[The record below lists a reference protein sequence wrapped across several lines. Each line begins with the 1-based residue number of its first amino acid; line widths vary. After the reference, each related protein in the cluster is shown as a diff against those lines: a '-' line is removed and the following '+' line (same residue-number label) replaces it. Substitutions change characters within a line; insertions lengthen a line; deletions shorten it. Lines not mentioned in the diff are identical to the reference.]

1 MQDIPYENESVLE
14 CDKTPHPIR
23 ENLTND
29 IFTHNASRVEVPT
42 SPGLGIEV
50 DETVLSKFTIG
61 SVTVVD
67 KPSDGQRVF

>member
-1 MQDIPYENESVLE
+1 MEFY
-14 CDKTPHPIR
+14 KTPHPII

-29 IFTHNASRVEVPT
+29 IFNHNESRVEVPT